1 MIKKGRLLLLNGT
14 SSAGKSSLI
23 KEFVRLA
30 PELYL
35 KHGIDQTLN
44 FLPEHYFQ
52 QPLWDS
58 VMGKSNQSGPLGDS
72 LMLAMNSSIR
82 VLLESGFNVIADHVI
97 ISDLWVDHAR
107 TEFAGFEAYFIGIF
121 CRKEIIAQREIE
133 RKNRTLG
140 SALLQYETVHRD
152 QNHKIRA
159 YDLTVDTSDITP
171 TEAAEKILA
180 FLAEKPR
187 PQGMTHSLTY

>member
-1 MIKKGRLLLLNGT
+1 MNKKGRLILLNGT

-58 VMGKSNQSGPLGDS
+58 VMGQSNRSGPLGDS
-72 LMLAMNSSIR
+72 LMYAMNSSIR
-82 VLLESGFNVIADHVI
+82 VLLDMGFNVIADHVI
-97 ISDLWVDHAR
+97 ISDAWLEHTRHELSAFDV
-107 TEFAGFEAYFIGIF
+107 YFIGIF

-140 SALLQYETVHRD
+140 SAILQFDVVHKDHNGQDR
-152 QNHKIRA
+152 K
-159 YDLTVDTSDITP
+159 YDLKIDTSDLSP
-171 TEAAEKILA
+171 TEAAQKILA
-180 FLAEKPR
+180 FLEGNPR
-187 PQGMTHSLTY
+187 PESMTHSLTY